1 MGRIPLY
8 PGSRD
13 ERYPGV
19 SGWESLENI
28 GPLSRTVGDSALVLS
43 VTAGPDGR
51 DRHSLPAADFDW
63 RRCAEGELRGLRV
76 AYSADWGYAAVDP
89 EVRRLV
95 TAAVHVFERDLGC
108 IVEEAHPGWD
118 DPGAAYAALIVADTD
133 LVGMRE
139 LARRYEGRMSS
150 HLVDLLRRPWTAED
164 LTNANITR
172 KAVTNRMWRFMARY
186 DLLLTPTLAVPPF
199 AVHMQGPE
207 KVDGRYVRP
216 EQWLSFTYPMN
227 MTGQPAASVPA
238 GFTVDGLPVGLQI
251 VGRHLDDALVLRAS
265 AAFEA
270 AAPWRDRWPPLLAT
284 LGL

>member
-1 MGRIPLY
+1 M
-8 PGSRD
+8 
-13 ERYPGV
+13 
-19 SGWESLENI
+19 
-28 GPLSRTVGDSALVLS
+28 
-43 VTAGPDGR
+43 
-51 DRHSLPAADFDW
+51 
-63 RRCAEGELRGLRV
+63 
-76 AYSADWGYAAVDP
+76 
-89 EVRRLV
+89 
-95 TAAVHVFERDLGC
+95 TAAVRVFERDLGC
-108 IVEEAHPGWD
+108 IVEEAHPGWA

-251 VGRHLDDALVLRAS
+251 VGRHLDDARVLRAS